1 MRPWAQWTAK
11 TALLAAGFAAA
22 ACGLSGVA
30 LAAAGSVS
38 SEASPGLSPG
48 RLVAPAGVCD
58 NAGVLLGV
66 VGAACQVGT
75 AVLPAGGPARTGPDP
90 ANTAPAGSGR
100 PPASRCGS
108 AAAVLGDSTAGCVSG
123 ALASVTQPRSASGG
137 TAAGGSAAGS
147 TVAGSTV
154 AGPSVAGGVAGVIQ
168 RAVAPVTSVLGVN
181 APPGTGSFTS
191 GPLAGLQPVSGLAP
205 LATAPAPRGLAGDNT
220 SSISGNTPD
229 AGGAGDT
236 NVPAAFQL
244 AGLGALPG
252 LADLPLLAGLANMPA
267 RNGVTGGGIPM
278 PGTAMSAA
286 NTSGMSS
293 DSFAALAVGAL
304 LAGASALKIAG
315 RRARDRKAGLGV
327 AI

>member
-11 TALLAAGFAAA
+11 TALLAASFAAA
-22 ACGLSGVA
+22 AGGLSGVA
-30 LAAAGSVS
+30 LAAGGSAS
-38 SEASPGLSPG
+38 SDASPGRSPG

-75 AVLPAGGPARTGPDP
+75 AVLPAAASARTGPGP
-90 ANTAPAGSGR
+90 ANTPPAGSSR
-100 PPASRCGS
+100 SPASPCGS

-137 TAAGGSAAGS
+137 TAAGGTAAGGTAAGGS
-147 TVAGSTV
+147 VAGS
-154 AGPSVAGGVAGVIQ
+154 AVAGGAAGVIQ

-181 APPGTGSFTS
+181 APPGTGSFTR
-191 GPLAGLQPVSGLAP
+191 GPLAGLQQVSGLAP
-205 LATAPAPRGLAGDNT
+205 LATALAPRGLTGDNT
-220 SSISGNTPD
+220 SSIFANTPG

-236 NVPAAFQL
+236 NVPAAFQV

-267 RNGVTGGGIPM
+267 RDGVTGGGIPM

-315 RRARDRKAGLGV
+315 RRARDRKAGLRV

>member
-22 ACGLSGVA
+22 AGGLSGVA
-30 LAAAGSVS
+30 LAAGGSAGSD
-38 SEASPGLSPG
+38 AGPGLSLG
-48 RLVAPAGVCD
+48 QLAAPAGVCD
-58 NAGVLLGV
+58 DADAMLGV

-75 AVLPAGGPARTGPDP
+75 AVLPPAAPAQTGRGTT
-90 ANTAPAGSGR
+90 NTPPAGSGR
-100 PPASRCGS
+100 SPASPCGS

-123 ALASVTQPRSASGG
+123 ALAGPGPEQQRPASGG
-137 TAAGGSAAGS
+137 TAAGPAV
-147 TVAGSTV
+147 T
-154 AGPSVAGGVAGVIQ
+154 GGAAGVIQ

-181 APPGTGSFTS
+181 GPAGTGSFAS
-191 GPLAGLQPVSGLAP
+191 GPLAGLQQMSGLAP
-205 LATAPAPRGLAGDNT
+205 IATAPAPRGLTGGSVSTFDNLP
-220 SSISGNTPD
+220 G

-236 NVPAAFQL
+236 NVPAASQL

-252 LADLPLLAGLANMPA
+252 LADLPSLAGLANMPA
-267 RNGVTGGGIPM
+267 LNGVTGGGIPM
-278 PGTAMSAA
+278 PGTALSAA

-315 RRARDRKAGLGV
+315 RRARDRKAGFGV